1 VWLRLSFIY
10 NSISF
15 LIRRVL
21 YNVLIYIRGCAA
33 AERERLSSQHKSSG
47 NGNRRALKE
56 EQSVDTVTK
65 NPDNYSVAA
74 SMATGSR
81 KKKKFRRAEKKRSVQ
96 TLNKF
101 NNNQVLYTK
110 IDFYEFK

>member
-1 VWLRLSFIY
+1 MWLRLSFIY

-81 KKKKFRRAEKKRSVQ
+81 KKKISACGKKKSVQ

>member
-47 NGNRRALKE
+47 NG
-56 EQSVDTVTK
+56 